1 MCHKDLNFPQSIRLR
16 HKLNLFDVYAYAAN
30 RMRKSRDFKT
40 LPHNFNAF
48 YQTKYI
54 LYGYCLCMYTAKP
67 GSVSFQA
74 VYINM

>member
-54 LYGYCLCMYTAKP
+54 LYAYCLCMYIQQNLAASHFKQFT
-67 GSVSFQA
+67 
-74 VYINM
+74 